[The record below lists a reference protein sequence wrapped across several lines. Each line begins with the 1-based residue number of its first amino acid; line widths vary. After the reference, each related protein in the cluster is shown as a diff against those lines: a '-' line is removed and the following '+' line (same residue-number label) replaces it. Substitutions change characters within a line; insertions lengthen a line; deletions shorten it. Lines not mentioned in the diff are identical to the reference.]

1 MPARYRHRV
10 TRTEA
15 DILVI
20 GAGVIGLTTGICLAE
35 AGLRVV
41 IRASDRPAA
50 TTSAVAGAVWGPHLV
65 EASERA
71 TRWGEV
77 TLAVLREQAADPA
90 AGVRIGSGVQAARG
104 PQPPDGPAEWAG
116 VLDGVRPARPDEL
129 PAGFA
134 SGWRYS
140 APLVHMPT
148 YLGFLLARFERAGGR
163 LTGGTVTSLAGAAA
177 QAGARAVVNCSGAA
191 ARALAGDPAVVP
203 VRGQAVVVA
212 NPGLTDFFIG
222 VADESAGLVYV
233 FPHGGVAVLG
243 GTTGHGDSS
252 LEPDPAAA
260 ARILRDCAAAEPR
273 LRDPQVLA
281 HRVGLR
287 PFRPSVRLAAEPG
300 RPGEPLILHNYG
312 HGGAGVTL
320 SWGCARDLAALAAG
334 ALS

>member
-1 MPARYRHRV
+1 M
-10 TRTEA
+10 TRT
-15 DILVI
+15 DVDVLVV

-35 AGLRVV
+35 AGLRVM
-41 IRASDRPAA
+41 IRAGRRPAD

-65 EASERA
+65 ETSGRA
-71 TRWGEV
+71 ARWGEV
-77 TLAVLREQAADPA
+77 TLAVLREQADDPA

-104 PQPPDGPAEWAG
+104 PQPPDGPPEWAG
-116 VLDGVRPARPDEL
+116 VLGSVRPAGPGEL
-129 PAGFA
+129 PPGFT

-140 APLVHMPT
+140 APLIHMPT
-148 YLGFLLARFERAGGR
+148 YLDFLLARFGRAGGQ
-163 LTGGTVTSLAGAAA
+163 LTAGTVSSLPGAARDT
-177 QAGARAVVNCSGAA
+177 GARAVVNCSGTG
-191 ARALAGDPAVVP
+191 ARELAGDPAVIP

-222 VADESAGLVYV
+222 APSGSAELVYL

-243 GTTGHGDSS
+243 GTTVHGQWS
-252 LEPDPAAA
+252 LEPDPAVA
-260 ARILRDCAAAEPR
+260 ARILRDCAAVEPR
-273 LRDPQVLA
+273 LAGPQVLA

-287 PFRPSVRLAAEPG
+287 PFRPSVRLEAGAA

-320 SWGCARDLAALAAG
+320 SWGCARDLAALAAA